1 MGGEKIPKA
10 IESMT
15 DLGSPPRGREKAAA
29 GNVLAGKVGSP
40 PRMRG
45 KAARNTGNRAAPGI
59 TPACAGKR
67 YRHKREGKK

>member
-45 KAARNTGNRAAPGI
+45 KGALARGQLEALRI
-59 TPACAGKR
+59 TPAYAGKR
-67 YRHKREGKK
+67 LTGA